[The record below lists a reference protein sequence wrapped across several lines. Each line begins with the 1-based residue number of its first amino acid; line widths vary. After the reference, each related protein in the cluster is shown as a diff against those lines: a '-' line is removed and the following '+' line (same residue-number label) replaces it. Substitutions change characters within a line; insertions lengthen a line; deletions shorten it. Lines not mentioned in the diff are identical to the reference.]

1 MKKSNFTALVLGTV
15 GVVFFALGM
24 CMGLLPEWDMFRQ
37 GVVCGVIGL
46 VILLITVIVWRKME
60 GKAPIQLNARTIG
73 SVLVGVLAR
82 CFWAWACACPWCLE
96 RWLWASWSVW
106 WGSWPC

>member
-46 VILLITVIVWRKME
+46 VGIVALLMLIPLTKGIH
-60 GKAPIQLNARTIG
+60 
-73 SVLVGVLAR
+73 
-82 CFWAWACACPWCLE
+82 
-96 RWLWASWSVW
+96 
-106 WGSWPC
+106 